1 MSRYDRLLQLSTF
14 SEEKLRLLHDKK
26 VLLFGVG
33 GVGQHIATYLVT
45 NGVINLVIVD
55 YDKAELSNLNRQIL
69 LTEKD
74 VGKPKVSVV
83 KSALL
88 NKNSDAHIRTDE
100 SRIDA
105 NNISYFHPEEYDII
119 VDAVDNW
126 ETKLVIAKF
135 AKEGGIPLLHVGVD
149 GTGGQFCLFK
159 DKSLLDI
166 VSDSVKEEKRDGVM
180 GPMVGVLSSLAS
192 LHLLRYFAKEEVEL
206 DTLFSFDQNGN
217 SLTKIKL

>member
-14 SEEKLRLLHDKK
+14 SEEKLELLHSKK

-45 NGVINLVIVD
+45 NGVIYMVIID
-55 YDKAELSNLNRQIL
+55 YDKVELSNLNRQIL

-74 VGKPKVSVV
+74 IGKSKVDVV
-83 KSALL
+83 ENALYYR
-88 NKNSDAHIRTDE
+88 NKDVRIRYLDIKVDA
-100 SRIDA
+100 S
-105 NNISYFHPEEYDII
+105 NISSFHGEHFDVII
-119 VDAVDNW
+119 DAVDNW
-126 ETKLVIAKF
+126 ETKLLIAKF
-135 AKEGGIPLLHVGVD
+135 AKECGTPLLHVGVD

-159 DKSLLDI
+159 EKSLLDI
-166 VSDSVKEEKRDGVM
+166 VDDSVKSEKRDGVM

-192 LHLLRYFAKEEVEL
+192 LHLLRYFAGEHVEL

-217 SLTKIKL
+217 TLTKVKL

>member
-1 MSRYDRLLQLSTF
+1 MSKYDRLLQLSTF
-14 SEEKLRLLHDKK
+14 SEEKLNLLHSKK

-55 YDKAELSNLNRQIL
+55 FDKVELSNLNRQIL
-69 LTEKD
+69 LTEND

-88 NKNSDAHIRTDE
+88 NRNQEAHIRKE
-100 SRIDA
+100 ELKVDA
-105 NNISYFHPEEYDII
+105 SNISYFHPEDYDVII
-119 VDAVDNW
+119 DAVDNW
-126 ETKLVIAKF
+126 ETKLVIARF
-135 AKEGGIPLLHVGVD
+135 AKDGNVPLLHVGVD

-159 DKSLLDI
+159 GKSLLDI
-166 VSDSVKEEKRDGVM
+166 VDDSVKTEKRDGVM

-192 LHLLRYFAKEEVEL
+192 LHLLRYLAGEDVEL
-206 DTLFSFDQNGN
+206 DTLFSFDQNTN
-217 SLTKIKL
+217 LITKCYL